1 MSVEHPSPAQL
12 RQSMAFLSS
21 LPSPT
26 EISVSR
32 DRHPVLGDRTEEK
45 TCGFKRRTQSLK
57 QKFSPASFWLQ
68 PAAVH
73 ALTIAPRGRQFLF
86 HNPHQFIIPK
96 LIFRAIR
103 SCRISAQFPS
113 SSITLQLH

>member
-45 TCGFKRRTQSLK
+45 TILYQSANKVFNQCDQKLPYQYTSTK
-57 QKFSPASFWLQ
+57 QYQTL
-68 PAAVH
+68 
-73 ALTIAPRGRQFLF
+73 LLY
-86 HNPHQFIIPK
+86 
-96 LIFRAIR
+96 
-103 SCRISAQFPS
+103 CIS
-113 SSITLQLH
+113 

>member
-45 TCGFKRRTQSLK
+45 TARYSVLLILTVHFVINTCLAYNYPSL
-57 QKFSPASFWLQ
+57 F
-68 PAAVH
+68 
-73 ALTIAPRGRQFLF
+73 
-86 HNPHQFIIPK
+86 
-96 LIFRAIR
+96 
-103 SCRISAQFPS
+103 
-113 SSITLQLH
+113 

>member
-45 TCGFKRRTQSLK
+45 TLNNINH
-57 QKFSPASFWLQ
+57 SFYQ
-68 PAAVH
+68 V
-73 ALTIAPRGRQFLF
+73 
-86 HNPHQFIIPK
+86 NNEK
-96 LIFRAIR
+96 
-103 SCRISAQFPS
+103 
-113 SSITLQLH
+113 

>member
-45 TCGFKRRTQSLK
+45 TTTIYSLKTLLIKPFGFKMLK
-57 QKFSPASFWLQ
+57 KYF
-68 PAAVH
+68 
-73 ALTIAPRGRQFLF
+73 
-86 HNPHQFIIPK
+86 
-96 LIFRAIR
+96 
-103 SCRISAQFPS
+103 
-113 SSITLQLH
+113 